1 MIETITII
9 GLIISALVSFCS
21 LCAMLYAFKK
31 FLSKPRDTAE
41 ERITTLEVQMKDVQL
56 SLHQG
61 NDKFRKQDETNE
73 MMFGI
78 FLAFID
84 FEIAYCHHTGYE
96 HDKDLL
102 RAKELLEK
110 FLAKR

>member
-9 GLIISALVSFCS
+9 GLIISTLVSFCS

-31 FLSKPRDTAE
+31 FLNKPRDTAE

-61 NDKFRKQDETNE
+61 NDKFRIQKDMNE
-73 MMFGI
+73 VFINCM
-78 FLAFID
+78 LAFID
-84 FEIAYCHHTGYE
+84 FEISFCQYTGYE
-96 HDKDLL
+96 HSEDLT
-102 RAKELLEK
+102 RAKNVLQTY
-110 FLAKR
+110 LARK

>member
-1 MIETITII
+1 MIQIITVV
-9 GLIISALVSFCS
+9 ALVLGLLVS
-21 LCAMLYAFKK
+21 LGTLCTMIYA
-31 FLSKPRDTAE
+31 LSKFMSKPHIDLASRVTE
-41 ERITTLEVQMKDVQL
+41 LEVSQKEIKE

-61 NDKFRKQDETNE
+61 NDKFRRQDETNE
-73 MMFGI
+73 MIFSI
-78 FLAFID
+78 FLAFVD

-102 RAKELLEK
+102 KAKELLEK